1 MRFSV
6 SPLYCLLF
14 FGLLYVPF
22 YSDFIRKSYFS
33 LYIFFFF
40 LIFVVVM
47 IHMWQQLTHELPGK
61 FKKRHWCHRRDARLK
76 QQPNKWTNEDSR
88 TVDCWV
94 WLSRTIGILYF
105 FVAVILFENIYLFW
119 AAKQSIDGYGLR
131 HRRSSS
137 VSKSNSLFFF

>member
-61 FKKRHWCHRRDARLK
+61 FKKRHWRHWRDARLK
-76 QQPNKWTNEDSR
+76 HIDNLTNQTDKYEDSR
-88 TVDCWV
+88 TVDFWV

-105 FVAVILFENIYLFW
+105 LLQSYCLKIYIYFEQ
-119 AAKQSIDGYGLR
+119 QSKA
-131 HRRSSS
+131 SS
-137 VSKSNSLFFF
+137 